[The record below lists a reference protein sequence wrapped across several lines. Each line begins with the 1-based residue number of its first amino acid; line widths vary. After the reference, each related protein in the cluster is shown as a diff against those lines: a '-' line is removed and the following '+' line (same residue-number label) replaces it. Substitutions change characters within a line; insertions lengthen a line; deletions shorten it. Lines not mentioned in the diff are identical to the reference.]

1 MRSFVLAFLLVA
13 LFAASTEAFFAKKP
27 TPAKAPVKGAKKAVA
42 AKKPVAAKR
51 VAAKRVRF
59 PYVRKGLTSFLPRVG
74 AKK

>member
-1 MRSFVLAFLLVA
+1 MRAFVLAFLLVA

-42 AKKPVAAKR
+42 VKKP

-59 PYVRKGLTSFLPRVG
+59 PYVRKGLTLFLPRVG
-74 AKK
+74 ANK